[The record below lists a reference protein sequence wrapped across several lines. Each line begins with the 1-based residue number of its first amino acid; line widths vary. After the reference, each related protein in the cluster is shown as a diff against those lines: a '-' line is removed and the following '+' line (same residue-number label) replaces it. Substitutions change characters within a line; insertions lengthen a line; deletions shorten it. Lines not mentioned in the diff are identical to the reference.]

1 MLNKNFT
8 TYHGNIISLFEIL
21 KSYNVDVKQL
31 ANELNID
38 ISKLR
43 SKNIRMQA
51 EQFDQLISLALEKTD
66 DAMFPINF
74 ANYVHPTT
82 YHALGMSLL
91 SSSTLRSF
99 WLRLSRFFS
108 LMTTIKTVELHLDAK
123 PAFIEFKPLVVHPST
138 TLHFHSAVTVAVLIK
153 MIRQMYQPN
162 YSPVKISLV
171 GSVAL
176 ETLAL
181 YENHFG
187 CEVTV
192 DAQSTMIFVDNKEL
206 DFNLPAANTD
216 LTRQLDLLVVKYL
229 ETIEKNSLAT
239 KVEELL
245 IALLPSGEFDREK
258 IAQEL
263 HMSPR
268 TFHDKLK
275 KEQTSYQ
282 QILDETRQQLADKYL
297 KEMDIPFS
305 ELTYLLGF
313 ADSSSFSRAF
323 KRWHGVPPSQY
334 EV

>member
-21 KSYNVDVKQL
+21 KSYDVDVEQL

-51 EQFDQLISLALEKTD
+51 EQFDQLITLALEKTD
-66 DAMFPINF
+66 DVMFPINF

-99 WLRLSRFFS
+99 WLRLARFFS
-108 LMTTIKTVELHLDAK
+108 LMTTIKSVELHLDTK
-123 PAFIEFKPLVVHPST
+123 PACIEFKPLVVHPST
-138 TLHFHSAVTVAVLIK
+138 TIHFHSAVTVAVLIK
-153 MIRQMYQPN
+153 LIRQMYQPN
-162 YSPVKISLV
+162 YSPVRVSLV
-171 GSVAL
+171 GAVAPA
-176 ETLAL
+176 TKIL
-181 YENHFG
+181 YENYFG
-187 CEVTV
+187 CEVTLN
-192 DAQSTMIFVDNKEL
+192 AQSTIIYVDSEEL
-206 DFNLPAANTD
+206 DLSLPAANTD
-216 LTRQLDLLVVKYL
+216 LTRQLDLLVIKYL
-229 ETIEKNSLAT
+229 ETIEKSSLAT
-239 KVEELL
+239 KVAELL
-245 IALLPSGEFDREK
+245 ITLLPSGEFDREK
-258 IAQEL
+258 IAKNL

-275 KEQTSYQ
+275 KENTSYQ
-282 QILDETRQQLADKYL
+282 QILDHTRQQLADKYL